1 MQTNLRS
8 KGIMLVLSSP
18 SGAGKSSLAR
28 KLIDSSENIVLSI
41 SVTTRPI
48 RPGEIDGKD
57 YYFVDKD
64 SFENRV
70 REGRFLEWASVF
82 GNLYGT
88 PKDKV
93 EESLN
98 KVQDMVFDIDWQ
110 GARSLKQRMPDD
122 VVSIYILPPSME
134 ELRNRLVNRSQDS
147 IEIIESR
154 MQKAYQE
161 ASHYIEYDYVI
172 INDNFDESLY
182 KLKSILNAEHL
193 KRHRQINLDRFV
205 KGLNG

>member
-1 MQTNLRS
+1 
-8 KGIMLVLSSP
+8 MLVLSSP

-28 KLIDSSENIVLSI
+28 KLIAGTENIVLST

-48 RPGEIDGKD
+48 RPGEIDGQD
-57 YYFVDKD
+57 YYFVDKEK
-64 SFENRV
+64 FELMV
-70 REGRFLEWASVF
+70 RDGKFLEWASVF
-82 GNLYGT
+82 DNLYGT

-110 GARSLKQRMPDD
+110 GARSLKQRMPED

-147 IEIIESR
+147 IEVIEAR

-161 ASHYIEYDYVI
+161 AAHYTEYDYVI
-172 INDNFDESLY
+172 INDDFDNSLL

-193 KRHRQINLDRFV
+193 KRHRQLNLDRFV
-205 KGLNG
+205 KGL

>member
-1 MQTNLRS
+1 MQTSLRS

-28 KLIDSSENIVLSI
+28 KLVSTSENIVLST

-48 RPGEIDGKD
+48 RPGEVEGQD
-57 YYFVDKD
+57 YYFVTKEK
-64 SFENRV
+64 FESMV
-70 REGRFLEWASVF
+70 REGKFLEWATVF
-82 GNLYGT
+82 DNLYGT

-110 GARSLKQRMPDD
+110 GARTLKQRMPDD
-122 VVSIYILPPSME
+122 IVSIYILPPSME

-147 IEIIESR
+147 IEVIESR
-154 MQKAYQE
+154 MQKAYLE
-161 ASHYIEYDYVI
+161 ASHYTEYDYVI
-172 INDNFDESLY
+172 INDNFDESLL

-205 KGLNG
+205 KGL